1 MRFTSRQTEIV
12 EKMVLEDRPIELIAE
27 RVGVTVEEIVDLVEI
42 LDVPLDNY
50 TSGMLSYQIDSEDRR
65 KYLEKLVE
73 LGELGY

>member
-1 MRFTSRQTEIV
+1 MFTTRQTEIT

-27 RVGVTVEEIVDLVEI
+27 RLGITVEETVDLIEI

-50 TSGMLSYQIDSEDRR
+50 TSGMLSFEHESEDRR

>member
-1 MRFTSRQTEIV
+1 MFTTRQTEIT

-27 RVGVTVEEIVDLVEI
+27 RLGITVEETVDLIEI

-50 TSGMLSYQIDSEDRR
+50 TSGMLSFEPESEDRR